1 VFNKNTVSFRRLIQT
16 AFCAAL
22 AISGLQSV
30 ASAPALAWWDTGHM
44 ITAQI
49 AHDALKPEVRAE
61 VDRLIRSLDVAETTP
76 ERRHFV
82 PASVWMD
89 ETKARGL
96 KSMDPWHYANLPYNP
111 DGLPSINAVPDNNI
125 LSQIELLSKTLE
137 NPKAGDFEKAF
148 ALRCLIHLVGDIH
161 QPFHAVSR
169 SNHDHRE
176 GDQGGN
182 LVKIEGAPQTNL
194 HSFWDSTA
202 NYFPS
207 VRSENWKPA
216 IPGMAAEVLKIW
228 PKAKLRAS
236 LDYAPVQWSIE
247 SYHLAV
253 KHGYEALPASGPISA
268 EYIRTAQEICLERLS
283 LGGYRLAEL
292 LNTRLQKRPQ

>member
-1 VFNKNTVSFRRLIQT
+1 MM
-16 AFCAAL
+16 
-22 AISGLQSV
+22 
-30 ASAPALAWWDTGHM
+30 APPPAQAWWDTGHM

-111 DGLPSINAVPDNNI
+111 DGLPKINAVPENNI
-125 LSQIELLSKTLE
+125 LTHIEGLSKTLE

-169 SNHDHRE
+169 SNHEHSD

-207 VRSENWKPA
+207 VRSENWQPA
-216 IPGMAAEVLKIW
+216 IPGMAAEVLKLW

-236 LDYAPVQWSIE
+236 LDFAPVQWSIE

-253 KHGYEALPASGPISA
+253 KNGYEALPSSGPISA
-268 EYIRTAQEICLERLS
+268 DYVRKAQEICLERLS
-283 LGGYRLAEL
+283 LGGFRLAEL

>member
-1 VFNKNTVSFRRLIQT
+1 MFVQNVQCMARPFIRLVRMAMIGG
-16 AFCAAL
+16 FGWAL
-22 AISGLQSV
+22 FSG
-30 ASAPALAWWDTGHM
+30 PAQAWWDTGHM

-49 AHDALKPEVRAE
+49 AHQALNPEVRSE
-61 VDRLIRSLDVAETTP
+61 VDRLIRSLDVAETLP
-76 ERRHFV
+76 ARRHFV

-111 DGLPSINAVPDNNI
+111 DGLPRTHAVPENNI
-125 LSQIELLSKTLE
+125 LTHIDLLSKTLE

-169 SNHDHRE
+169 ANHEHSD

-194 HSFWDSTA
+194 HAFWDSTA

-207 VRSENWKPA
+207 VRSENWEPV
-216 IPGMAAEVLKIW
+216 IPGMAEAVLKIW
-228 PKAKLRAS
+228 PKAKLRAD
-236 LDYAPVQWSIE
+236 LDYDPQTWAKE
-247 SYHLAV
+247 SYQLAV
-253 KHGYEALPASGPISA
+253 KQGYESLPVSGPLSA
-268 EYIRTAQEICLERLS
+268 EYVRTAQEICLERLS
-283 LGGYRLAEL
+283 LGGFRLAEL
-292 LNTRLQKRPQ
+292 LNTRLAKR